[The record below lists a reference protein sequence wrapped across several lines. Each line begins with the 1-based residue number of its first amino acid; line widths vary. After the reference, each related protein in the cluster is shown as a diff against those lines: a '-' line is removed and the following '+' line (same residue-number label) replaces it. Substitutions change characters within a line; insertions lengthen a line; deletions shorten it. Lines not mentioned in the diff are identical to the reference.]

1 MIILVINAGSSS
13 VKFTI
18 FDMADQKK
26 VLASGLIE
34 RIGIEGTTMKY
45 SNFRGEEVKGEVP
58 VKNPKDAVK
67 LITERLLDAKVGV
80 VKSLADIKAIGHRV
94 VQGMEKI
101 QEPIILDEAA
111 KKIVKDCGVLAP
123 LHNPHNLMGIE
134 ACEAVLPGVPN
145 VGVFDTAFHHT
156 MPPKAYLYALP
167 YKYYE
172 EDHIR
177 RYGFHGTSHG
187 YVVKAAAAL
196 DGRPVDKLKI
206 ITAHLGNGCSL
217 AAVKGGIC
225 QDTSMGLTPLEGVIM
240 GTRSGDLDPSSVL
253 YIMKKEGLTPDQADN
268 LLNKKS
274 GVLGLANIG
283 SSDLRD
289 VEAEANKGNK
299 LCAQALEVFAYR
311 VKKYI
316 GAYMA
321 VLGGLDILVFTAGV
335 GENSST
341 MRAAICQDLE
351 GIGLK
356 LDAEKN
362 SVRSPEPRVVSAAES
377 PVKIH
382 VIPTNEELAIAEA
395 TVKLVG

>member
-1 MIILVINAGSSS
+1 MLILVINAGSSS
-13 VKFTI
+13 VKFTV
-18 FDMADQKK
+18 FDMADQNK

-34 RIGIEGTTMKY
+34 RIGIEGTSMKY
-45 SNFRGEEVKGEVP
+45 SNHRGDEVKGEVP
-58 VKNPKDAVK
+58 VKNPQDAVK
-67 LITERLLDAKVGV
+67 LIAERLLDQKVGV
-80 VKSLADIKAIGHRV
+80 LKSLSDVKAIGHRI

-101 QEPIILDEAA
+101 IEPVLLDAAA
-111 KKIVKDCGVLAP
+111 KNVVRECGVLAP

-134 ACEAVLPGVPN
+134 ACEAVFPGVPN
-145 VGVFDTAFHHT
+145 VGVFDTAFHST
-156 MPPKAYLYALP
+156 MPPKAYLYGLP

-187 YVVKAAAAL
+187 FVAQAAAKL
-196 DGRPVDKLKI
+196 DGRPLNSLKI
-206 ITAHLGNGCSL
+206 ITAHLGNGASL
-217 AAVKGGIC
+217 AAVKNGRC

-240 GTRSGDLDPSSVL
+240 GTRCGDVDSSAVL
-253 YIMKKEGLTPDQADN
+253 HVMKKEGLSPDQADS

-289 VEAEANKGNK
+289 VEGAADKGDK
-299 LCAQALEVFAYR
+299 LCVQALEVYAYR

-335 GENSST
+335 GENSIT
-341 MRAAICQDLE
+341 MRAAILEGLE

-356 LDAEKN
+356 LDPGKN
-362 SVRSPEPRVVSAAES
+362 SVRSPEPRVISTDDS

-395 TVKLVG
+395 TAKLTS

>member
-34 RIGIEGTTMKY
+34 RIGIEGTSMKY
-45 SNFRGEEVKGEVP
+45 TNFRGEEVKGEVP

-67 LITERLLDAKVGV
+67 IITERLLDARVGV
-80 VKSLADIKAIGHRV
+80 LKSMSDIKAIGHRV

-101 QEPIILDEAA
+101 IEPVLLDEKA
-111 KKIVKDCGVLAP
+111 KTIVRECGVLAP

-145 VGVFDTAFHHT
+145 VGVFDTAFHST
-156 MPPKAYLYALP
+156 MPSRAFLYALP

-187 YVVKAAAAL
+187 FVAKAAAAL
-196 DGRPVDKLKI
+196 DGRPLNSLKI

-217 AAVKGGIC
+217 AAVKNGQC

-240 GTRSGDLDPSSVL
+240 GTRSGDLDASAVL
-253 YIMKKEGLTPDQADN
+253 YIMKKDGLTPDQADN

-274 GVLGLANIG
+274 GVLGLASIG

-316 GAYMA
+316 GSYMA
-321 VLGGLDILVFTAGV
+321 ALGGLDILVFTAGV

-356 LDAEKN
+356 LDAQKN
-362 SVRSPEPRVVSAAES
+362 SVRSPEPRVVSTGDS
-377 PVKIH
+377 PIKIH

-395 TVKLVG
+395 TLKLVG

>member
-1 MIILVINAGSSS
+1 MVILVINAGSSS

-18 FDMADQKK
+18 FDMANQKK

-45 SNFRGEEVKGEVP
+45 ANHRGEEVKGGVP

-67 LITERLLDAKVGV
+67 IITERLLDAKVGV
-80 VKSLADIKAIGHRV
+80 LKSLSDIKAIGHRI

-101 QEPIILDEAA
+101 QEPILLNAEA
-111 KKIVKDCGVLAP
+111 KNIVRECGVLAP

-145 VGVFDTAFHHT
+145 VGVFDTAFHAT
-156 MPPKAYLYALP
+156 MPPRAYLYGLP

-172 EDHIR
+172 KEGIR
-177 RYGFHGTSHG
+177 RYGFHGTSHA
-187 YVVKAAAAL
+187 YVAKAAAIL
-196 DGRPVDKLKI
+196 DGRPLDKLKI
-206 ITAHLGNGCSL
+206 ITAHLGNGASL
-217 AAVKGGIC
+217 AAVKNGQC
-225 QDTSMGLTPLEGVIM
+225 QDTSMGVTPLEGVIM
-240 GTRSGDLDPSSVL
+240 GTRSGDVDATAILQ
-253 YIMKKEGLTPDQADN
+253 IMKKEGLTPDQADN
-268 LLNKKS
+268 LLNKQS

-289 VEAEANKGNK
+289 VEGAADKGDK
-299 LCAQALEVFAYR
+299 LCAQALEVYAYR

-335 GENSST
+335 GENSIS
-341 MRAAICQDLE
+341 MRAAILQDLE
-351 GIGLK
+351 GLGLK
-356 LDAEKN
+356 LDPKKN
-362 SVRSPEPRVVSAAES
+362 AVRSPEPRVISTDDS
-377 PVKIH
+377 PIKIH

-395 TVKLVG
+395 TSKLVG

>member
-1 MIILVINAGSSS
+1 MVILVINAGSSS
-13 VKFTI
+13 VKFTV

-45 SNFRGEEVKGEVP
+45 SNHRGEEIKGEVP
-58 VKNPKDAVK
+58 VKNPQDAVR
-67 LITERLLDAKVGV
+67 IIAERLLDAKVGV
-80 VKSLADIKAIGHRV
+80 LKSLSDIKAIGHRI
-94 VQGMEKI
+94 VQGM
-101 QEPIILDEAA
+101 D
-111 KKIVKDCGVLAP
+111 KIVQPVLMTADAKNIVRDCGVLAP

-145 VGVFDTAFHHT
+145 VGVFDTAFHST
-156 MPPKAYLYALP
+156 MPPRAFLYGLP
-167 YKYYE
+167 YNYYE
-172 EDHIR
+172 TDRIR

-187 YVVKAAAAL
+187 YVAKAAAAL
-196 DGRPVDKLKI
+196 DGRPLEKLKI
-206 ITAHLGNGCSL
+206 ITAHLGNGGSV
-217 AAVKGGIC
+217 AAVLNGQC
-225 QDTSMGLTPLEGVIM
+225 QDTSMGLTPLEGVLM
-240 GTRSGDLDPSSVL
+240 GTRCGDVDTSAVL

-274 GVLGLANIG
+274 GVLGLAGVG

-289 VEAEANKGNK
+289 VEGQADKGNK
-299 LCAQALEVFAYR
+299 LCAQALDIYAYR

-335 GENSST
+335 GENSIT
-341 MRAAICQDLE
+341 MRAAILKGLE

-356 LDAEKN
+356 LDAAKN
-362 SVRSPEPRVVSAAES
+362 SVRSPEPRVISTDDS
-377 PVKIH
+377 PIKIH

-395 TVKLVG
+395 TVKLAS

>member
-1 MIILVINAGSSS
+1 MVILVINAGSSS

-18 FDMADQKK
+18 FDMANQKK

-45 SNFRGEEVKGEVP
+45 TNHRGEEVKGEVP
-58 VKNPKDAVK
+58 VKNPQDAVK
-67 LITERLLDAKVGV
+67 IISERLLDAKVGV
-80 VKSLADIKAIGHRV
+80 LKSLSEIKAIGHRI

-101 QEPIILDEAA
+101 QEPILLSAEA
-111 KKIVKDCGVLAP
+111 KNIVRECAVLAP
-123 LHNPHNLMGIE
+123 LHNPHNLMGVE

-145 VGVFDTAFHHT
+145 VGVFDTAFHST
-156 MPPKAYLYALP
+156 MPPRAYLYGLP

-172 EDHIR
+172 KDHIR

-187 YVVKAAAAL
+187 FVAKAAAAL
-196 DGRPVDKLKI
+196 DGRPLEKLRI
-206 ITAHLGNGCSL
+206 ITAHLGNGGSL
-217 AAVKGGIC
+217 AAVKNGQC
-225 QDTSMGLTPLEGVIM
+225 QDTSMGVTPLEGVIM
-240 GTRSGDLDPSSVL
+240 GTRSGDVDATAVL
-253 YIMKKEGLTPDQADN
+253 HIMKGEGLTPDQADN
-268 LLNKKS
+268 LLNKQS

-299 LCAQALEVFAYR
+299 LCAQALEVYAYR

-321 VLGGLDILVFTAGV
+321 ALGGLDILVFTAGV

-341 MRAAICQDLE
+341 MRAAILQDLE

-356 LDAEKN
+356 LDPKKN
-362 SVRSPEPRVVSAAES
+362 SVRSPEPRVISTDDS
-377 PVKIH
+377 PIKIH

-395 TVKLVG
+395 TSKLVA

>member
-1 MIILVINAGSSS
+1 MVILVINAGSSS

-18 FDMADQKK
+18 FDMANQKK

-45 SNFRGEEVKGEVP
+45 ANHRGEEVKGEVP
-58 VKNPKDAVK
+58 VKNPQDAVK
-67 LITERLLDAKVGV
+67 IISERLLDSKVGV
-80 VKSLADIKAIGHRV
+80 LKSLSDIKAIGHRI

-101 QEPIILDEAA
+101 QEPILLNAEA
-111 KKIVKDCGVLAP
+111 KNIVRECAVLAP

-145 VGVFDTAFHHT
+145 VGVFDTAFHAT
-156 MPPKAYLYALP
+156 MPPEAYLYGLP

-172 EDHIR
+172 NNHIR
-177 RYGFHGTSHG
+177 RYGFHGTSHA
-187 YVVKAAAAL
+187 YVAKAAAAL
-196 DGRPVDKLKI
+196 DGRPLDKLKI
-206 ITAHLGNGCSL
+206 ITAHLGNGASL
-217 AAVKGGIC
+217 AAVKNGQC
-225 QDTSMGLTPLEGVIM
+225 QDTSMGVTPLEGVIM
-240 GTRSGDLDPSSVL
+240 GTRSGDVDPSAIFQ
-253 YIMKKEGLTPDQADN
+253 IMKWENLTPDEADS

-274 GVLGLANIG
+274 GILGLANIG

-289 VEAEANKGNK
+289 VEAEADKGNK
-299 LCAQALEVFAYR
+299 LCAQALKVYAYR

-321 VLGGLDILVFTAGV
+321 VLGGLDILVFTAGA

-341 MRAAICQDLE
+341 MRAAIVAGLE

-356 LDAEKN
+356 LDASKN
-362 SVRSPEPRVVSAAES
+362 SVRSPEPRVISTDDS
-377 PVKIH
+377 PIKIH

-395 TVKLVG
+395 TAKLVG

>member
-1 MIILVINAGSSS
+1 MVILVINAGSSS
-13 VKFTI
+13 VKFTL

-58 VKNPKDAVK
+58 VKNPQDAIK
-67 LITERLLDAKVGV
+67 IIAERLLDAKVGV
-80 VKSLADIKAIGHRV
+80 LKGLTEIKAIGHRI

-101 QEPIILDEAA
+101 VEPVLLKEAE
-111 KKIVKDCGVLAP
+111 KNIVRECGVLAP
-123 LHNPHNLMGIE
+123 LHNPHNLMGVE

-145 VGVFDTAFHHT
+145 VGVFDTAFHST
-156 MPPKAYLYALP
+156 MPPRAFLYGLP

-172 EDHIR
+172 NDHIR

-187 YVVKAAAAL
+187 FVAKAAAAL
-196 DGRPVDKLKI
+196 DGRPLEKLKI
-206 ITAHLGNGCSL
+206 VTAHLGNGASI
-217 AAVKGGIC
+217 AAVKNGVC

-240 GTRSGDLDPSSVL
+240 GTRCGDVDTSAVL
-253 YIMKKEGLTPDQADN
+253 HIMKKEGLTPDQADN
-268 LLNKKS
+268 LLNKQS
-274 GVLGLANIG
+274 GVLGLACVG

-289 VEAEANKGNK
+289 VEGEADKGNK
-299 LCAQALEVFAYR
+299 LCAQALEVYAYR

-335 GENSST
+335 GENSIT
-341 MRAAICQDLE
+341 MRAAILNGLE

-356 LDAEKN
+356 LDPAKN
-362 SVRSPEPRVVSAAES
+362 SVRSPEPRVVSTDDS
-377 PVKIH
+377 PIKIH

-395 TVKLVG
+395 TAKLTA